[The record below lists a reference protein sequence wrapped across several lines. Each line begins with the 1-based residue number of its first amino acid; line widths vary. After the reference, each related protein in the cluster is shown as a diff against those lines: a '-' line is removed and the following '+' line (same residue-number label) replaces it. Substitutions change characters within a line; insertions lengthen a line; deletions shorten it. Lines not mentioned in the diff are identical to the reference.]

1 VPPWGLEFLEQR
13 NDAENKMT
21 FSKIC
26 RVVGLAAVTLSLAL
40 TAAGV
45 QAQLNIFATVP
56 EWGALAE
63 ELGGDKVKVYVAT
76 NALQDPHRVQARPS
90 LLARARSAQLM
101 LATGA
106 DLEIGWLPLLQREAG
121 NPKILP
127 GAPGMFEA
135 SQYVQLLGI
144 PASVD
149 RSMGDVHAAG
159 NPHIQTDPRNFLPIA
174 RALTERLA
182 LLDPANGNFYQDRL
196 RSFVFKWQ
204 ANIDRWATSARSLRG
219 EKIWVQHDGFVYLND
234 WLGFAQVGTLEPT
247 PGVDPSVAHL
257 GTILQRQSQ
266 LKGQMIITSAYAG
279 DAASKWFS
287 EKANVPL
294 VVLPFTVGGNKE
306 AVTLEAFFENTV
318 TRLLRVH

>member
-1 VPPWGLEFLEQR
+1 
-13 NDAENKMT
+13 MT
-21 FSKIC
+21 LFKVG
-26 RVVGLAAVTLSLAL
+26 RVFGLAVVAVSLVL
-40 TAAGV
+40 TAARV
-45 QAQLNIFATVP
+45 EAQLNVFATVP

-90 LLARARSAQLM
+90 LLARARSAQLV

-106 DLEIGWLPLLQREAG
+106 DLEIGWLPLLQRDAG

-135 SQYVQLLGI
+135 SQYVQLLGV
-144 PASVD
+144 PATVD

-159 NPHIQTDPRNFLPIA
+159 NPHIQTDPRNFFPVA
-174 RALTERLA
+174 RALTERLM
-182 LLDPANGNFYQDRL
+182 LLDSVNSSFYQDRL
-196 RSFVFKWQ
+196 RSFLFKWQ
-204 ANIDRWATSARSLRG
+204 ANIDRWTASAQPLRG
-219 EKIWVQHDGFVYLND
+219 EKIWVQHDGFLYLND
-234 WLGFAQVGTLEPT
+234 WLGLVQVGTLEPS

-257 GTILQRQSQ
+257 GSVLQRQSQ
-266 LKGQMIITSAYAG
+266 LKGRMIITSAYAG

-287 EKANVPL
+287 DKAKVPL

-306 AVTLEAFFENTV
+306 ATTLETFFENTV
-318 TRLLRVH
+318 ARLLRAL

>member
-1 VPPWGLEFLEQR
+1 M
-13 NDAENKMT
+13 N
-21 FSKIC
+21 FSNVY
-26 RVVGLAAVTLSLAL
+26 RGLSLAML
-40 TAAGV
+40 ACALLLGAPV
-45 QAQLNIFATVP
+45 QAQLNVFATVP

-63 ELGGDKVKVYVAT
+63 ELGGDKIKVYVAT

-90 LLARARSAQLM
+90 LLARARSAQLL

-106 DLEIGWLPLLQREAG
+106 DLEIGWLPLLQRDAG
-121 NPKILP
+121 NPRILP

-144 PASVD
+144 PTSVD

-174 RALTERLA
+174 RALTERLV
-182 LLDPANGNFYQDRL
+182 LLDSVNSSFYHDRL
-196 RSFVFKWQ
+196 RSFIFKWQ
-204 ANIDRWATSARSLRG
+204 ANIDRWAVSAQPLRG
-219 EKIWVQHDGFVYLND
+219 EKIWVQHDGFLYLND
-234 WLGFAQVGTLEPT
+234 WLGLVQVGTLESS

-257 GTILQRQSQ
+257 GTVLQRQNQ
-266 LKGQMIITSAYAG
+266 LKGRVIVTSAYLG

-306 AVTLEAFFENTV
+306 ATTLEALFENTV
-318 TRLLRVH
+318 ARLLKAHK

>member
-1 VPPWGLEFLEQR
+1 
-13 NDAENKMT
+13 MT
-21 FSKIC
+21 LYKTC
-26 RVVGLAAVTLSLAL
+26 RALGLAAVVLSLTL
-40 TAAGV
+40 TAVGV
-45 QAQLNIFATVP
+45 QAQLNVFATVP

-106 DLEIGWLPLLQREAG
+106 DLEIGWLPLLQRDAV
-121 NPKILP
+121 NPRILP
-127 GAPGMFEA
+127 GTPGMFEA

-144 PASVD
+144 PTSVD

-174 RALTERLA
+174 RALTERLI
-182 LLDPANGNFYQDRL
+182 LLDAVNGSFYQDRL
-196 RSFVFKWQ
+196 RSFIFKWQ
-204 ANIDRWATSARSLRG
+204 ASIDRWATIALPLRG
-219 EKIWVQHDGFVYLND
+219 EKIWVQHDGFIYLND
-234 WLGFAQVGTLEPT
+234 WLGLVQVGTLESS

-257 GTILQRQSQ
+257 GAVLQRQNQ
-266 LKGQMIITSAYAG
+266 LKGRMIITSAYAG

-306 AVTLEAFFENTV
+306 STTLETFFENTIA
-318 TRLLRVH
+318 RLLRAR

>member
-1 VPPWGLEFLEQR
+1 
-13 NDAENKMT
+13 MT
-21 FSKIC
+21 FSNVY
-26 RVVGLAAVTLSLAL
+26 RGLSLAML
-40 TAAGV
+40 ACALLVGAPV
-45 QAQLNIFATVP
+45 RAQLNVFATVP

-63 ELGGDKVKVYVAT
+63 ELGGDKIKVYVAT

-90 LLARARSAQLM
+90 LLARARSAQLL

-106 DLEIGWLPLLQREAG
+106 DLEIGWLPILQRDSG
-121 NPKILP
+121 NPRILP

-144 PASVD
+144 PTSAD

-174 RALTERLA
+174 QALTERLI
-182 LLDPANGNFYQDRL
+182 LLDSVNSSFYQDRL
-196 RSFVFKWQ
+196 RSFLFEWQ
-204 ANIDRWATSARSLRG
+204 ANIDRWATIALPLRG
-219 EKIWVQHDGFVYLND
+219 EKIWVQHDGFLYLND
-234 WLGFAQVGTLEPT
+234 WLGFVQVGTLESS

-257 GTILQRQSQ
+257 GTVLQRQNQ
-266 LKGQMIITSAYAG
+266 LKGRMIITSAYAG

-306 AVTLEAFFENTV
+306 STTLETLFENTIA
-318 TRLLRVH
+318 RLLRAR

>member
-1 VPPWGLEFLEQR
+1 
-13 NDAENKMT
+13 MT
-21 FSKIC
+21 LFNVY
-26 RVVGLAAVTLSLAL
+26 RGFSLAIL
-40 TAAGV
+40 ACALLVGAPV
-45 QAQLNIFATVP
+45 RAQLNVFATVP

-90 LLARARSAQLM
+90 LLARARSAQLL

-106 DLEIGWLPLLQREAG
+106 DLEIGWLPLLQRDAG
-121 NPKILP
+121 NPRILP
-127 GAPGMFEA
+127 GTPGMFEA

-144 PASVD
+144 PTSVD

-174 RALTERLA
+174 RALTERLT
-182 LLDPANGNFYQDRL
+182 LLDSVNSSFYQDRL
-196 RSFVFKWQ
+196 RSFLFKWQ
-204 ANIDRWATSARSLRG
+204 ANIDRWAVSAQPLRG
-219 EKIWVQHDGFVYLND
+219 EKIWVQHDGFLYLND
-234 WLGFAQVGTLEPT
+234 WLGLVQVGTLESS

-257 GTILQRQSQ
+257 GTVLQRQNQ
-266 LKGQMIITSAYAG
+266 LKGRVIVTSAYLG

-287 EKANVPL
+287 EKAHVPL

-306 AVTLEAFFENTV
+306 ATTLEALFENTV
-318 TRLLRVH
+318 ARLLKAHK

>member
-1 VPPWGLEFLEQR
+1 
-13 NDAENKMT
+13 MT
-21 FSKIC
+21 FSKMC
-26 RVVGLAAVTLSLAL
+26 RAFGLTAVALSLTLAASSVR
-40 TAAGV
+40 
-45 QAQLNIFATVP
+45 AQLNIFATVP

-106 DLEIGWLPLLQREAG
+106 DLEIGWLPLLQRDAG

-135 SQYVQLLGI
+135 SQYVQLIGI

-174 RALTERLA
+174 KALTERLV
-182 LLDPANGNFYQDRL
+182 LLDSENGNFFQDRL
-196 RSFVFKWQ
+196 RSFLFKWQ
-204 ANIDRWATSARSLRG
+204 ANIDRWATSAKPLRG
-219 EKIWVQHDGFVYLND
+219 EKLWVQHDGFVYLND
-234 WLGFAQVGTLEPT
+234 WLGLVQVGTLEPT

-257 GTILQRQSQ
+257 SSVLQRQSQ
-266 LKGQMIITSAYAG
+266 LQGRMIITSAYAG

-306 AVTLEAFFENTV
+306 ATTLQTFFENTID
-318 TRLLRVH
+318 RLLRAR

>member
-1 VPPWGLEFLEQR
+1 
-13 NDAENKMT
+13 MT

-40 TAAGV
+40 TAGGV

-90 LLARARSAQLM
+90 LLARARTAQL
-101 LATGA
+101 LIATGA
-106 DLEIGWLPLLQREAG
+106 ELEIGWLPILQRDAG
-121 NPKILP
+121 NPQILP

-135 SQYVQLLGI
+135 SQYIQLLGV
-144 PASVD
+144 PVLVD

-174 RALTERLA
+174 RALTERLV
-182 LLDPANGNFYQDRL
+182 LLDSANRNFYQDRL
-196 RSFVFKWQ
+196 RSFVFRWQ
-204 ANIDRWATSARSLRG
+204 ANIDRWATSARPLRG

-234 WLGFAQVGTLEPT
+234 WLGFVQVGTLEPT

-287 EKANVPL
+287 EKASVPL

-306 AVTLEAFFENTV
+306 ATTLEAFFESNIS
-318 TRLLRVH
+318 RLLKAR

>member
-1 VPPWGLEFLEQR
+1 
-13 NDAENKMT
+13 M
-21 FSKIC
+21 
-26 RVVGLAAVTLSLAL
+26 TLSRMYRGFSLAIL
-40 TAAGV
+40 ACVLLVGARV
-45 QAQLNIFATVP
+45 HAQLNVFATVP

-106 DLEIGWLPLLQREAG
+106 DLEIGWLPLLQRDSG
-121 NPKILP
+121 NPRILP
-127 GAPGMFEA
+127 GTPGMFEA

-144 PASVD
+144 PTSVD

-174 RALTERLA
+174 RALTESLI
-182 LLDPANGNFYQDRL
+182 LLDSINDYFYQDRL
-196 RSFVFKWQ
+196 RSFIFKWQ
-204 ANIDRWATSARSLRG
+204 ANIDRWATTTQPLRG
-219 EKIWVQHDGFVYLND
+219 AKIWVQHDGFLYLND
-234 WLGFAQVGTLEPT
+234 WLGFVQVGTLEPA

-257 GTILQRQSQ
+257 GTVLQQQSQ
-266 LKGQMIITSAYAG
+266 LKGRMIITAAYSG

-287 EKANVPL
+287 EKANVPF

-306 AVTLEAFFENTV
+306 STTLETFFESSIA
-318 TRLLRVH
+318 RLLQAL

>member
-1 VPPWGLEFLEQR
+1 
-13 NDAENKMT
+13 M
-21 FSKIC
+21 
-26 RVVGLAAVTLSLAL
+26 TLSKVYRVFFLAIL
-40 TAAGV
+40 ACVLLVGTRV
-45 QAQLNIFATVP
+45 HAQLNVFATVP

-63 ELGGDKVKVYVAT
+63 ELGGDKVKVYMAT

-90 LLARARSAQLM
+90 LLARARSAQLL

-106 DLEIGWLPLLQREAG
+106 ELEIGWLPILQREAG
-121 NPKILP
+121 NPKILS

-144 PASVD
+144 PTSVD

-174 RALTERLA
+174 RALTERLT
-182 LLDPANGNFYQDRL
+182 LLDSVNGSFYQDRL
-196 RSFVFKWQ
+196 RSFLFKWQ
-204 ANIDRWATSARSLRG
+204 ASIDRWAVSAQPLRG
-219 EKIWVQHDGFVYLND
+219 EKIWVQHDGFLYLND
-234 WLGFAQVGTLEPT
+234 WLGLVQVGTLEST
-247 PGVDPSVAHL
+247 PGIDPSVAHL
-257 GTILQRQSQ
+257 STVLQRQSQ
-266 LKGQMIITSAYAG
+266 LKGRMIITSAYAG

-306 AVTLEAFFENTV
+306 ATTLETFFENTIA
-318 TRLLRVH
+318 RLLRAR

>member
-1 VPPWGLEFLEQR
+1 
-13 NDAENKMT
+13 MT
-21 FSKIC
+21 LSNVY
-26 RVVGLAAVTLSLAL
+26 RGLSLAML
-40 TAAGV
+40 ACALLVGAPV
-45 QAQLNIFATVP
+45 HAQLNVFATVP

-90 LLARARSAQLM
+90 LLARARSAQLL

-106 DLEIGWLPLLQREAG
+106 DLEIGWLPLLQRDAG
-121 NPKILP
+121 NPRILP
-127 GAPGMFEA
+127 GTPGMFEA

-144 PASVD
+144 PTSVD

-174 RALTERLA
+174 RALTERLT
-182 LLDPANGNFYQDRL
+182 LLDSVNSSFYQDRL
-196 RSFVFKWQ
+196 RSFLFKWQ
-204 ANIDRWATSARSLRG
+204 ANIDRWAVSAQLLRG
-219 EKIWVQHDGFVYLND
+219 EKVWVQHDGFVYLND
-234 WLGFAQVGTLEPT
+234 WLGLVQVGTLESS

-266 LKGQMIITSAYAG
+266 LKGRMIITSAYAG

-287 EKANVPL
+287 DKANVPL

-306 AVTLEAFFENTV
+306 STTLETFFENTIV
-318 TRLLRVH
+318 RLLRAR

>member
-1 VPPWGLEFLEQR
+1 M
-13 NDAENKMT
+13 N
-21 FSKIC
+21 FSNVY
-26 RVVGLAAVTLSLAL
+26 RGLSLAML
-40 TAAGV
+40 ACALLLGAPV
-45 QAQLNIFATVP
+45 QAQLNVFATVP

-63 ELGGDKVKVYVAT
+63 ELGGDKIKVYVAT

-90 LLARARSAQLM
+90 LLARARSAQLL

-106 DLEIGWLPLLQREAG
+106 DLEIGWLPLLQRDSG
-121 NPKILP
+121 NPRILP

-144 PASVD
+144 PTSVD

-174 RALTERLA
+174 RALTERLI
-182 LLDPANGNFYQDRL
+182 LLDSVNGSFYQDRL
-196 RSFVFKWQ
+196 RSFLFKWQ
-204 ANIDRWATSARSLRG
+204 ANIDRWAVSAQPLRG
-219 EKIWVQHDGFVYLND
+219 EKIWVQHDGFLYLND
-234 WLGFAQVGTLEPT
+234 WLGLVQVGTLESS

-257 GTILQRQSQ
+257 GTVLQRQNQ
-266 LKGQMIITSAYAG
+266 LKGRVIVTSAYLG

-306 AVTLEAFFENTV
+306 ATTLEALFENTV
-318 TRLLRVH
+318 ARLLKAHK

>member
-1 VPPWGLEFLEQR
+1 
-13 NDAENKMT
+13 MT
-21 FSKIC
+21 FSNVY
-26 RVVGLAAVTLSLAL
+26 RGLSLAML
-40 TAAGV
+40 ACALLVAAPV
-45 QAQLNIFATVP
+45 HAQLNVFATVP

-90 LLARARSAQLM
+90 LLARVRSAQLL

-106 DLEIGWLPLLQREAG
+106 DLEIGWLPLLQRDSG
-121 NPKILP
+121 NPRILP

-144 PASVD
+144 PTSVD

-174 RALTERLA
+174 QALTERLI
-182 LLDPANGNFYQDRL
+182 LLDSVNSSFYQDRL
-196 RSFVFKWQ
+196 RSFLFKWQ
-204 ANIDRWATSARSLRG
+204 ANIDRWANIALPLQG
-219 EKIWVQHDGFVYLND
+219 EKIWVQHDAYLYLND
-234 WLGFAQVGTLEPT
+234 WLGLVQVGALEPT

-257 GTILQRQSQ
+257 GAVLQRQSQ
-266 LKGQMIITSAYAG
+266 LKGRMIITSAYAG

-287 EKANVPL
+287 ERATIPL

-306 AVTLEAFFENTV
+306 ASTLEAFFEDTV
-318 TRLLRVH
+318 ARLVKAGNKR

>member
-1 VPPWGLEFLEQR
+1 
-13 NDAENKMT
+13 MT
-21 FSKIC
+21 LFNVY
-26 RVVGLAAVTLSLAL
+26 RGFSLAIL
-40 TAAGV
+40 ACALLVGAPV
-45 QAQLNIFATVP
+45 RAQLNVFATVP

-90 LLARARSAQLM
+90 LLARARSAQLL

-106 DLEIGWLPLLQREAG
+106 DLEIGWLPLLQRDAG
-121 NPKILP
+121 NPRILP
-127 GAPGMFEA
+127 GTPGMFEA

-144 PASVD
+144 PTSVD

-174 RALTERLA
+174 RALTERLT
-182 LLDPANGNFYQDRL
+182 LLDSVNSSFYQDRL
-196 RSFVFKWQ
+196 RSFLFKWQ
-204 ANIDRWATSARSLRG
+204 ANIDRWAVSAQPLRG
-219 EKIWVQHDGFVYLND
+219 EKIWVQHDGFLYLND
-234 WLGFAQVGTLEPT
+234 WLGLVQVGTLESS

-257 GTILQRQSQ
+257 GTVLQRQNQ
-266 LKGQMIITSAYAG
+266 LKGRVIVTSAYLG

-306 AVTLEAFFENTV
+306 ATTLEALFENTV
-318 TRLLRVH
+318 ARLLKAHK

>member
-1 VPPWGLEFLEQR
+1 
-13 NDAENKMT
+13 MT
-21 FSKIC
+21 FFDMC
-26 RVVGLAAVTLSLAL
+26 RAFGLAAVALSLAV
-40 TAAGV
+40 TAASV
-45 QAQLNIFATVP
+45 QAQLNVFATVP

-63 ELGGDKVKVYVAT
+63 ALGGDKVKVYVAT

-90 LLARARSAQLM
+90 LLARARSAQLL

-106 DLEIGWLPLLQREAG
+106 DLEIGWLPLLQRDAG

-144 PASVD
+144 PLSVD

-174 RALTERLA
+174 RALTERLV
-182 LLDPANGNFYQDRL
+182 LLDSGNGSFYQDRL
-196 RSFVFKWQ
+196 RSFMFQWQ
-204 ANIDRWATSARSLRG
+204 ANIDRWATSAKPLRG

-234 WLGFAQVGTLEPT
+234 WLGLVQVGTLEPT

-257 GTILQRQSQ
+257 STVLQRQSQ
-266 LKGQMIITSAYAG
+266 LQGRMIITSAYAG

-287 EKANVPL
+287 EKATVPL

-306 AVTLEAFFENTV
+306 ATTLQTFFENTID
-318 TRLLRVH
+318 RLLRAR

>member
-1 VPPWGLEFLEQR
+1 M
-13 NDAENKMT
+13 N
-21 FSKIC
+21 FSNVY
-26 RVVGLAAVTLSLAL
+26 RGLSLAML
-40 TAAGV
+40 ACALLVGAPV
-45 QAQLNIFATVP
+45 RAQLNVFATVP

-63 ELGGDKVKVYVAT
+63 ELGGDKIKVYVAT

-90 LLARARSAQLM
+90 LLARARSAQLL

-106 DLEIGWLPLLQREAG
+106 DLEIGWLPLLQRDAG
-121 NPKILP
+121 NPRILP

-144 PASVD
+144 PTSVD

-174 RALTERLA
+174 RALTERLV
-182 LLDPANGNFYQDRL
+182 LLDSVNSSFYQDRL
-196 RSFVFKWQ
+196 RSFIFKWQ
-204 ANIDRWATSARSLRG
+204 ANIDRWAVSAQPLRG
-219 EKIWVQHDGFVYLND
+219 EKIWVQHDGFLYLND
-234 WLGFAQVGTLEPT
+234 WLGLVQVGTLESS

-257 GTILQRQSQ
+257 GTVLQRQNQ
-266 LKGQMIITSAYAG
+266 LKGRVIVTSAYLG

-306 AVTLEAFFENTV
+306 ATTLEALFENTV
-318 TRLLRVH
+318 ARLLKAHK

>member
-1 VPPWGLEFLEQR
+1 
-13 NDAENKMT
+13 MT
-21 FSKIC
+21 LYKTC
-26 RVVGLAAVTLSLAL
+26 RALGLAAVVLSLAL
-40 TAAGV
+40 TAVGV
-45 QAQLNIFATVP
+45 HAQLNVFATVP

-106 DLEIGWLPLLQREAG
+106 DLEIGWLPLLQRDAG
-121 NPKILP
+121 NSRILP
-127 GAPGMFEA
+127 GTPGMFEA

-144 PASVD
+144 PISVD

-174 RALTERLA
+174 RALTERLI
-182 LLDPANGNFYQDRL
+182 LLDSVNGSFYQGRL
-196 RSFVFKWQ
+196 RSFLFKWQ
-204 ANIDRWATSARSLRG
+204 ANIDRWAVSAQPLRG

-234 WLGFAQVGTLEPT
+234 WFGLVQVGTLESS

-257 GTILQRQSQ
+257 GAVLQRQNQ
-266 LKGQMIITSAYAG
+266 LK
-279 DAASKWFS
+279 
-287 EKANVPL
+287 
-294 VVLPFTVGGNKE
+294 
-306 AVTLEAFFENTV
+306 AV
-318 TRLLRVH
+318 

>member
-1 VPPWGLEFLEQR
+1 
-13 NDAENKMT
+13 MT
-21 FSKIC
+21 FSKMC
-26 RVVGLAAVTLSLAL
+26 RAFGLTAVALSLTLAASSVR
-40 TAAGV
+40 
-45 QAQLNIFATVP
+45 AQLNIFATVP

-90 LLARARSAQLM
+90 LLARARSAQLL

-106 DLEIGWLPLLQREAG
+106 DLEIGWLPLLQRDAG

-135 SQYVQLLGI
+135 SQYVQLIGI

-174 RALTERLA
+174 KALTERLV
-182 LLDPANGNFYQDRL
+182 LLDSENGNFFQDRL
-196 RSFVFKWQ
+196 RSFLFKWQ
-204 ANIDRWATSARSLRG
+204 ANIDRWATSAKPLRG
-219 EKIWVQHDGFVYLND
+219 EKLWVQHDGFVYLND
-234 WLGFAQVGTLEPT
+234 WLGLVQVGTLEPT

-257 GTILQRQSQ
+257 SSVLQRQSQ
-266 LKGQMIITSAYAG
+266 LQGRMIITSAYAG

-306 AVTLEAFFENTV
+306 ATTLQTFFENTID
-318 TRLLRVH
+318 RLLRAR

>member
-1 VPPWGLEFLEQR
+1 
-13 NDAENKMT
+13 MT
-21 FSKIC
+21 FSNAY
-26 RVVGLAAVTLSLAL
+26 RGLSLAML
-40 TAAGV
+40 ACALLVGAPV
-45 QAQLNIFATVP
+45 QAQLNVFATVP

-63 ELGGDKVKVYVAT
+63 ELGGDKIKVYVAT

-90 LLARARSAQLM
+90 LLARARSAQLL

-106 DLEIGWLPLLQREAG
+106 DLEIGWLPILQRDSG
-121 NPKILP
+121 NPRILP

-144 PASVD
+144 PTSVD

-174 RALTERLA
+174 RALTERLI
-182 LLDPANGNFYQDRL
+182 LLDSVNSSFYQDRL
-196 RSFVFKWQ
+196 RSFLFKWQ
-204 ANIDRWATSARSLRG
+204 ANIDRWATIALPLRG
-219 EKIWVQHDGFVYLND
+219 EKIWVQHDGFLYLND
-234 WLGFAQVGTLEPT
+234 WLGLVQVGTLESS

-257 GTILQRQSQ
+257 GTVLQRQNQ
-266 LKGQMIITSAYAG
+266 LKGRVIVTSAYAG

-287 EKANVPL
+287 ERATIPL

-306 AVTLEAFFENTV
+306 ASTLEAFFEDTV
-318 TRLLRVH
+318 ARLVKAGNKR

>member
-1 VPPWGLEFLEQR
+1 MKLF
-13 NDAENKMT
+13 KMY
-21 FSKIC
+21 
-26 RVVGLAAVTLSLAL
+26 RVLSLAIFALSLML
-40 TAAGV
+40 TVTRA

-63 ELGGDKVKVYVAT
+63 ELGGEKVKVYVAT

-90 LLARARSAQLM
+90 LLARARNAQLL

-106 DLEIGWLPLLQREAG
+106 ELEIGWLPILQREAG

-159 NPHIQTDPRNFLPIA
+159 NPHIQMDPRNFLPIA
-174 RALTERLA
+174 RALTERLV
-182 LLDPANGNFYQDRL
+182 LLDSANSNFYQDRL

-204 ANIDRWATSARSLRG
+204 ANIDRWATSAKLLRG

-234 WLGFAQVGTLEPT
+234 WLGFVQVGTLEPT

-257 GTILQRQSQ
+257 GIILQRQSQ
-266 LKGQMIITSAYAG
+266 LRGQMIITSAYAG

-306 AVTLEAFFENTV
+306 STTLEAFFENTIA
-318 TRLLRVH
+318 RLLKAR

>member
-1 VPPWGLEFLEQR
+1 M
-13 NDAENKMT
+13 N
-21 FSKIC
+21 FSNVY
-26 RVVGLAAVTLSLAL
+26 RGLSLAML
-40 TAAGV
+40 ACALLLGAPV
-45 QAQLNIFATVP
+45 QAQLNVFATVP

-63 ELGGDKVKVYVAT
+63 ELGGDKIKVYVAT

-90 LLARARSAQLM
+90 LLARARSAQLL

-106 DLEIGWLPLLQREAG
+106 DLEIGWLPLLQRDAG
-121 NPKILP
+121 NPRILP

-144 PASVD
+144 PTSVD

-174 RALTERLA
+174 RALTERLV
-182 LLDPANGNFYQDRL
+182 LLDSVNSSFYQDRL
-196 RSFVFKWQ
+196 RSFIFKWQ
-204 ANIDRWATSARSLRG
+204 ANIDRWAVSAQPLRG
-219 EKIWVQHDGFVYLND
+219 EKIWVQHDGFLYLND
-234 WLGFAQVGTLEPT
+234 WLGLVQVGTLESS

-257 GTILQRQSQ
+257 GTVLQRQNQ
-266 LKGQMIITSAYAG
+266 LKGRVIVTSAYLG

-306 AVTLEAFFENTV
+306 ATTLEALFENTV
-318 TRLLRVH
+318 ARLLKAHK

>member
-1 VPPWGLEFLEQR
+1 
-13 NDAENKMT
+13 MT
-21 FSKIC
+21 FSKMC
-26 RVVGLAAVTLSLAL
+26 RAFGLTVVALSLTLAAS
-40 TAAGV
+40 GV
-45 QAQLNIFATVP
+45 RAQLNIFATVP

-106 DLEIGWLPLLQREAG
+106 DLEIGWLPLLQRDAG

-127 GAPGMFEA
+127 GAAGVFEA

-174 RALTERLA
+174 RALTERLV
-182 LLDPANGNFYQDRL
+182 LLDAGNGSFYQDRL
-196 RSFVFKWQ
+196 RSFLFKWQ
-204 ANIDRWATSARSLRG
+204 ANIDRWATTAKPLRG

-234 WLGFAQVGTLEPT
+234 WLGLVQVGTLEPT

-257 GTILQRQSQ
+257 SNVLQRQSQ
-266 LKGQMIITSAYAG
+266 LQGRMIITSAYAG

-306 AVTLEAFFENTV
+306 ATTLETFFENTIA
-318 TRLLRVH
+318 RLLRAR

>member
-1 VPPWGLEFLEQR
+1 
-13 NDAENKMT
+13 MT
-21 FSKIC
+21 FSNVY
-26 RVVGLAAVTLSLAL
+26 RGLSLAML
-40 TAAGV
+40 ACALLVGAPV
-45 QAQLNIFATVP
+45 QAQLNVFATVP

-63 ELGGDKVKVYVAT
+63 ELGGDKIKVYVAT

-90 LLARARSAQLM
+90 LLARARSAQLL

-106 DLEIGWLPLLQREAG
+106 DLEIGWLPILQRDSG
-121 NPKILP
+121 NPRILP

-144 PASVD
+144 PTSVD

-174 RALTERLA
+174 QALTERLI
-182 LLDPANGNFYQDRL
+182 LLDSVNSSFYQDRL
-196 RSFVFKWQ
+196 RSFIFKWQ
-204 ANIDRWATSARSLRG
+204 ANIDRWATIALPLRG
-219 EKIWVQHDGFVYLND
+219 EKIWVQHDAYLYLSD
-234 WLGFAQVGTLEPT
+234 WLGLVKVGELEPT

-257 GTILQRQSQ
+257 GAVLQRQSQ
-266 LKGQMIITSAYAG
+266 LKGRMIITSAYAG

-287 EKANVPL
+287 ERATIPL

-306 AVTLEAFFENTV
+306 ASTLEAFFEDTV
-318 TRLLRVH
+318 ARLVKAGNKR